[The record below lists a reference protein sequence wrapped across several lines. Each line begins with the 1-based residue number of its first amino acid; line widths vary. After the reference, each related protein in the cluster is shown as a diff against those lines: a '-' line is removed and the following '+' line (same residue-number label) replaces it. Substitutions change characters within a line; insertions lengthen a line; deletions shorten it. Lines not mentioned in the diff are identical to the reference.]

1 MCVFQL
7 SGHRPAFPDAFKK
20 DLLNEIVASN
30 PEFPVRKYYSRFLE
44 KQTERLALEK
54 STQG

>member
-44 KQTERLALEK
+44 KQAERLALEK